1 MKPTFKNI
9 HLRFRWNGYYFDREG
24 LKEVAYSLVKEGAP
38 YEQPIGDFMMD
49 WLNNKEYL
57 DVKTSGSTG
66 TPKIVRIQKQHM
78 VHSALA
84 TGDFFGISVG
94 DSALHCLPAEFIAGK
109 MMLVRALILGLE
121 IDLVPPSSTPLS
133 QVNKEYDFSAMIPL
147 QVQNSLD
154 KLEQIKTL
162 IVGGAPVSHELKTVL
177 NTKTTKIFETYG
189 MTETVTHIAAKSLNK
204 AARKTKGK
212 AKGFVTMPHVQI
224 STDDRE
230 CLVVHA
236 PDISIETVVT
246 NDVVNI
252 LSENEFEWLGRY
264 DYIINSGGIKLIP
277 EQIESKL
284 APFIES
290 RFFVI
295 GIPDVV
301 LGSKMI
307 MIVEGTSKS
316 ETELLDIIKESNT
329 LSKYE
334 IPKEIHF
341 IPHFTETENGKVVRT
356 ATLDKIKTKY

>member
-9 HLRFRWNGYYFDREG
+9 HLRFRWNGYYFDRDG

-38 YEQPIGDFMMD
+38 YEQSIGDFMMD
-49 WLNNKEYL
+49 WLDNKEYL

-66 TPKIVRIQKQHM
+66 IPKTVRIWKQHM

-84 TGDFFGISVG
+84 TGDFFDISVG

-121 IDLVPPSSTPLS
+121 IDLIPPSASPLS
-133 QVNKEYDFSAMIPL
+133 EIIKEYDFSAMIPL
-147 QVQNSLD
+147 QVENSLD

-162 IVGGAPVSHELKTVL
+162 IVGGAPVGHELKTEL

-189 MTETVTHIAAKSLNK
+189 MTETVTHIAARPLNE
-204 AARKTKGK
+204 AALKTKGK

-224 STDDRE
+224 STDERE
-230 CLVVHA
+230 CLVVDA
-236 PDISIETVVT
+236 PDISENTVVT
-246 NDVVNI
+246 NDIVKI

-284 APFIES
+284 DPFIES
-290 RFFVI
+290 RFFVT
-295 GIPDVV
+295 GIPDTA

-307 MIVEGTSKS
+307 MIVEGTTKN
-316 ETELLDIIKESNT
+316 ETELLEVIKESNV

-334 IPKEIHF
+334 VPKEIHF

-356 ATLDKIKTKY
+356 ATLDKIKTKH